1 MKKLMIAMIA
11 GAAVMGTA
19 QAQTM
24 DNRTYVGVGVTT
36 VDHDLAVPGAIGGR
50 SDGWKSSGKV
60 FAGMDVN
67 RMWGGEIGYVDYRS
81 FDRSYTLN
89 GVPQRIEMDGYG
101 VYMAAKATA
110 PVTDKVE
117 IFGKLGLVHNK
128 FKVSGNNAFGDD
140 SDTDPY
146 FGVGA
151 QYNINPQMAVVL
163 EYERLG
169 KSRDFGVKPNA
180 WTLAARWNF

>member
-1 MKKLMIAMIA
+1 MKKLMIAMVA
-11 GAAVMGTA
+11 GVAAMATA
-19 QAQTM
+19 QAQEQ
-24 DNRTYVGVGVTT
+24 RTYVGVGVTS
-36 VDHDLAVPGAIGGR
+36 VDHELHVPGAIGGR
-50 SDGWKSSGKV
+50 SDGWKASGKV
-60 FAGMDVN
+60 FGGMEVN
-67 RMWGGEIGYVDYRS
+67 RMWGGEVGYIDYRS
-81 FDRSYTLN
+81 FDRSYTVN
-89 GVPQRIEMDGYG
+89 GVPGRVEMDGYG
-101 VYMAAKATA
+101 VYLAGKATA

-128 FKVSGNNAFGDD
+128 FNVTGNNMFGDD

-151 QYNINPQMAVVL
+151 QYNINPQMAVTL